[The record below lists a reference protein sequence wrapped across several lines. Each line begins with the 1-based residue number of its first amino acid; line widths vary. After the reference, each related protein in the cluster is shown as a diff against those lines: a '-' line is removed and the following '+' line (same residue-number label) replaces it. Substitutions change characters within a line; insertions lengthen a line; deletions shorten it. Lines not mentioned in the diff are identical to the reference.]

1 MIDMLVLRCEFEK
14 TIMRQN
20 GEMMWSNFTLAS
32 LCIPIEQSIGSD
44 GLVFKTRHPWESI
57 PSSYEGMAFKIFDNR
72 NDCCESAEHFFIEIK
87 ASPAKLFHGHNVY
100 GSDDF
105 YNGCLCMMELLCM
118 TYPNIV
124 GRLDHTTWFMAQIDI
139 TYSSRAD
146 SDREAKLF
154 INALQNVSYGQ
165 TKSRTG
171 YDGTAYFGKKNSRL
185 KKIKVYL
192 KSAEVL
198 ETIKKNDKRKDGAIY
213 NEVFTPELLE
223 YSQGLIRWEVSLY
236 HRYFERQGISCYL
249 KDLFKNQS
257 LASIELKVLW
267 RNATYDLF
275 TALKGQTMKLINDN
289 DIQDALRAKFIKVSD
304 KTGKSSSSLADSAYR
319 TYSAIRRDGWF
330 NTRTQMGGIACSYA
344 TFNRH
349 VKMLTECGLSRAAL
363 QNMNGLDDGATIIPF
378 VRFIQ
383 VDFGAQFP
391 DNYQYPQPKHVYESN
406 LRLVA

>member
-1 MIDMLVLRCEFEK
+1 MIDKLVLRCNFK
-14 TIMRQN
+14 QTIMRQN
-20 GEMMWSNFTLAS
+20 GDMTWDSFPLAS
-32 LCIPIEQSIGSD
+32 LCIPIEQSIDANGC
-44 GLVFKTRHPWESI
+44 VFDTRHPWESI
-57 PSSYEGMAFKIFDNR
+57 PSSYEGMAFKVFDNR
-72 NDCCESAEHFFIEIK
+72 RSLFESWFYIEIK
-87 ASPAKLFHGHNVY
+87 ASPAKLLLGHNVY

-105 YNGCLCMMELLCM
+105 YNSAFIMIELLCD
-118 TYPNIV
+118 TYPNLV
-124 GRLDHTTWFMAQIDI
+124 DYLDPYSWFLAQIDI
-139 TYSSRAD
+139 TYSSRAA

-154 INALQNVSYGQ
+154 INALQNVSFGQ

-198 ETIKKNDKRKDGAIY
+198 ETVKKNDKRKDGDIY
-213 NEVFTPELLE
+213 NEVYTPELLE

-249 KDLFKNQS
+249 KDLFKNES
-257 LASIELKVLW
+257 LASLELMVFW

-275 TALKGQTMKLINDN
+275 TALKGQNMKLVNDN
-289 DIQDALRAKFIKVSD
+289 EIQNALRAKFSKTSA
-304 KTGKSSSSLADSAYR
+304 KTGKTSTALADSAYR
-319 TYSAIRRDGWF
+319 TYRDIRRDGWE
-330 NTRTQMGGIACSYA
+330 IAKGSMTKA

-349 VKMLTECGLSRAAL
+349 IRLLTECGLSRAAL
-363 QNMNGLDDGATIIPF
+363 QNMNGLDDGAQIIPF

-391 DNYQYPQPKHVYESN
+391 EGYQQPEPKHVYQPKH
-406 LRLVA
+406 LQLVA